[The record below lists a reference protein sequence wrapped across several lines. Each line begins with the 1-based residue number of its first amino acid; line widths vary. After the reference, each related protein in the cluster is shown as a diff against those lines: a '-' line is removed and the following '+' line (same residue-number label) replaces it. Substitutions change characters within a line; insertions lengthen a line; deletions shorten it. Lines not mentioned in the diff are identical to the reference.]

1 MASSILLKFP
11 KNTEVKIESINIS
24 EALSRSKRPLDSTKL
39 TMTVMGIYSLPEQWK
54 SRFVSSNGYNTI

>member
-11 KNTEVKIESINIS
+11 KNTEVKSESINIS

-54 SRFVSSNGYNTI
+54 SRFVSSNGYNTV